1 MQNSRNKLLHSPWII
16 CWRITFVDCSGK
28 YYNLRRVKNEQFT
41 LSVRNLIIFM
51 GHLIL
56 LVKFMRLCD
65 GYLLNEGM
73 IRNVGEENFPAS
85 LHLEAQEGCGG

>member
-1 MQNSRNKLLHSPWII
+1 M
-16 CWRITFVDCSGK
+16 
-28 YYNLRRVKNEQFT
+28 
-41 LSVRNLIIFM
+41 RNLIIFT

-85 LHLEAQEGCGG
+85 LLLEAQEGCGG